1 MICLFDMD
9 LFGLYMSDDEVIDE
23 KVKCIEG
30 LEYYKRFIS
39 PEEERE
45 LLNSIDNSNW
55 LTDLKRKV
63 QHYGFKYDYRARKI
77 DESFRIGKLP
87 FWSELIVERMQ
98 EKKIIDFAPDQL
110 IINNY
115 EIGEGISMHVDCE
128 PCFTDTII
136 SLSLFSDIVM
146 DFKRLNSNQKDNIL
160 LQRGSLLVI
169 SGDARYKYE
178 HGIAQRK
185 RDLFNERKRDR
196 QRRISLTFR
205 KVILKE

>member
-1 MICLFDMD
+1 MD
-9 LFGLYMSDDEVIDE
+9 LFGIYKSDDQLVNELVDS
-23 KVKCIEG
+23 IEG
-30 LEYYKRFIS
+30 LSFYPRFIS
-39 PEEERE
+39 ESEELE
-45 LLNSIDNSNW
+45 LIKAIDNADW
-55 LTDLKRKV
+55 LNDLKRKV

-77 DESFRIGKLP
+77 DESFRIGDLP
-87 FWSELIVERMQ
+87 RWSEFIVERMQ
-98 EKKIIDFAPDQL
+98 EKKIIDVSPDQL

-128 PCFTDTII
+128 PCFSDTII

-146 DFKRLNSNQKDNIL
+146 DFKRLNSNQKENIL

-185 RDLFNERKRDR
+185 SDMFNNVKRLRK
-196 QRRISLTFR
+196 RRISLTFR
-205 KVILKE
+205 KVIIEK

>member
-1 MICLFDMD
+1 MD
-9 LFGLYMSDDEVIDE
+9 LFGIYKSDDQLVNELVDS
-23 KVKCIEG
+23 IEG
-30 LEYYKRFIS
+30 LSYYPRFIS
-39 PEEERE
+39 ESEELE
-45 LLNSIDNSNW
+45 LIKAIDNADW
-55 LTDLKRKV
+55 LNDLKRKV

-77 DESFRIGKLP
+77 DESFRIGDLP
-87 FWSELIVERMQ
+87 KWSEFIVERLQ
-98 EKKIIDFAPDQL
+98 EKKIIDFYPDQL

-128 PCFTDTII
+128 PCFADTII

-146 DFKRLNSNQKDNIL
+146 DFKKLNSNQKENIL

-185 RDLFNERKRDR
+185 SDMFNERKRNR
-196 QRRISLTFR
+196 QRRVSLTFR
-205 KVILKE
+205 KVILEY